1 MAGERS
7 LSALLSQALV
17 AFTIEFDNEAA
28 TRIPHVTTLARQ
40 AGEVGRG
47 AWLVSL
53 PMWANFMRFVDE
65 EGTPLRELTEQV
77 QLTNLRGLLRW
88 GYITIAPDGADT
100 RAEPPRGDWLVRP
113 TRWGRIAQEVWR
125 PLDAVIERR
134 WVERFGAGA
143 IADLRGAL
151 GVVAASFEL
160 ELPHYLPVASVYRQ
174 DPERWRPRAP
184 APVEDGLELSALLAR
199 VLLAFAVDYERQSRL
214 SLALGANVLRV
225 LDQDG
230 LRVRDLPLAVGVSK
244 EAVSVSLGFLARTG
258 CAVIEPDPAA
268 ARTKRARL
276 TARGLQAQA
285 KHRRLLA
292 ATETAWRARHGTD
305 ALDALEGSLRALID
319 ARDERGSLLAL
330 GLVPPPGSW
339 RARKPYLAQTE
350 AMLADP
356 GAALPHHPMVSH
368 RGGYPD
374 GS

>member
-17 AFTIEFDNEAA
+17 AFTIEFDNEAG
-28 TRIPHVTTLARQ
+28 TRIPHVTTVARQ
-40 AGEVGRG
+40 AGESSRG

-65 EGTPLRELTEQV
+65 PGTPLRELTEQAA
-77 QLTNLRGLLRW
+77 LTNLKGLLRW
-88 GYITIAPDGADT
+88 GYITIAPDPDDR
-100 RAEPPRGDWLVRP
+100 RAQPPRGDWLVRP
-113 TRWGRIAQEVWR
+113 TRFGRVAEEVWR
-125 PLDAVIERR
+125 PLDAAIEAR
-134 WVERFGAGA
+134 WAERFGVGA
-143 IADLRGAL
+143 LAELRGAL
-151 GVVAASFEL
+151 GVVAAGVEL
-160 ELPHYLPVASVYRQ
+160 ELPHYLPVAGVHRQ

-199 VLLAFAVDYERQSRL
+199 VLLAFSVDYERQSRL
-214 SLALGANVLRV
+214 SLALSANVLRV

-244 EAVSVSLGFLARTG
+244 EAISVSLGFLARAA

-285 KHRRLLA
+285 KYRRLLA
-292 ATETAWRARHGTD
+292 ATEAVWRARHGAP
-305 ALDALEGSLRALID
+305 ALDALAGSLRALID
-319 ARDERGSLLAL
+319 ARDERGPLLAL

-356 GAALPHHPMVSH
+356 GGALPHHPMVSH

-374 GS
+374 GN

>member
-17 AFTIEFDNEAA
+17 AFTIEFDNQAG
-28 TRIPHVTTLARQ
+28 TRIPHVTTVGRR
-40 AGEVGRG
+40 AGERGRG

-65 EGTPLRELTEQV
+65 RGTPLRELTEQA
-77 QLTNLRGLLRW
+77 QLVNFNGLLRW
-88 GYITIAPDGADT
+88 GYITMAPDPSDPRT
-100 RAEPPRGDWLVRP
+100 EPPRGEWLVRP
-113 TRWGRIAQEVWR
+113 TRWGRVAQEVWR
-125 PLDAVIERR
+125 PLDAAIEAR
-134 WVERFGAGA
+134 WAERFGAGA

-151 GVVAASFEL
+151 GLVAGAIGL
-160 ELPHYLPVASVYRQ
+160 DLPRYLPVASVYRQ
-174 DPERWRPRAP
+174 DPEHWRPRTP

-199 VLLAFAVDYERQSRL
+199 VLLAFTVDYERQSRL
-214 SLALGANVLRV
+214 SLALSANALRV
-225 LDQDG
+225 LDRDG

-244 EAVSVSLGFLARTG
+244 EAISVSLGFLARAG

-285 KHRRLLA
+285 KYRQLLA
-292 ATETAWRARHGTD
+292 ETEAAWRARHGAA
-305 ALDALEGSLRALID
+305 ALDALAGSLRALID
-319 ARDERGSLLAL
+319 ARDERGPLLAL

-339 RARKPYLAQTE
+339 RAVKPYLAQTE
-350 AMLADP
+350 ATLADP
-356 GAALPHHPMVSH
+356 GGALPHHPMVSH